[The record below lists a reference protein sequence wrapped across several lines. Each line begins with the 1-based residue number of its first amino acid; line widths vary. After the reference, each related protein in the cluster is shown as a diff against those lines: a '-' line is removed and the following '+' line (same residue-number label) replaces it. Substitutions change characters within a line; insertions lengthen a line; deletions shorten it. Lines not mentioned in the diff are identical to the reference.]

1 MMSSSFLC
9 AHLDFSFAE
18 VSVHIFCL
26 LLNCGGGEFFWYSAS
41 KFFVGCDLQV
51 FSSTCSLLF
60 SFSTVL
66 SIHSVVMYIPHFWGR
81 FMFTAQLNR
90 NLPSSHL
97 PTPQPPSLSASSP
110 EQYVCCSPQSPGDSS
125 SSWVCSLH
133 WGHFWCCMFYIFKLR
148 LNFGDSPG
156 GPVVKNPSCSAS
168 NRFSPWSGN

>member
-1 MMSSSFLC
+1 VVLSSSFGILQ
-9 AHLDFSFAE
+9 
-18 VSVHIFCL
+18 
-26 LLNCGGGEFFWYSAS
+26 AS
-41 KFFVGCDLQV
+41 
-51 FSSTCSLLF
+51 SLSDVICKYFLPPVACYLHF
-60 SFSTVL
+60 LL
-66 SIHSVVMYIPHFWGR
+66 SIHSVVMYIPHFGGR

-90 NLPSSHL
+90 NLRSSHL

-125 SSWVCSLH
+125 SSRVCSLH

>member
-26 LLNCGGGEFFWYSAS
+26 LLNCDVVEFFQYSAG

-51 FSSTCSLLF
+51 FSSTYSLLF

-66 SIHSVVMYIPHFWGR
+66 SIHSVVMYIPHFGAGLCSQHSWTG
-81 FMFTAQLNR
+81 TSGVPIYP
-90 NLPSSHL
+90 LPSLRPCQH
-97 PTPQPPSLSASSP
+97 PH
-110 EQYVCCSPQSPGDSS
+110 QSDTFVAVHKAQVTHHQAESVVYIG
-125 SSWVCSLH
+125 VTF
-133 WGHFWCCMFYIFKLR
+133 GVVFYIFKLR

-156 GPVVKNPSCSAS
+156 GLVVKNPSCNAS
-168 NRFSPWSGN
+168 NRFIPWLGN